1 MYRLITSNKHNRI
14 KKIVHVHLQQSQY
27 NTHSPVNIERCD
39 YFRKGQVLGNRTW
52 HAHLIDTQIRV
63 RSDDGTCRK
72 IHSFSHEVATDTPL
86 LALQPLFN

>member
-1 MYRLITSNKHNRI
+1 MYVHVH
-14 KKIVHVHLQQSQY
+14 VHVHLQHSQY
-27 NTHSPVNIERCD
+27 NIHNVHSPVDIEWCD
-39 YFRKGQVLGNRTW
+39 YFRKGQVLCNRTW